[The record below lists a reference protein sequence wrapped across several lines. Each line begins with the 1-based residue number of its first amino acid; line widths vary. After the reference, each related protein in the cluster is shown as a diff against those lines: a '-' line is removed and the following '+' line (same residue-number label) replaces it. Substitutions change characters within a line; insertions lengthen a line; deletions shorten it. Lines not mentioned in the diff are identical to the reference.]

1 MDINLKL
8 LMRLLNKIYLLLF
21 ISLSLGLKAQ
31 NYQERQKQ
39 LEAQKI
45 SIKKEI
51 QQINN
56 LINDSRKKSIG
67 LADELEDIQLKI
79 SVRDRLIRINNS
91 QVNNLSN
98 IISNQNERIAD
109 LEVDLKKLKDEYSK
123 IVYSSYKK
131 RSSEMKLMFL
141 FASDNIN
148 QAFRRFQYF
157 KQYSKYRKEQANKI
171 VSLQEEIS
179 NNIDSLDKRKIEKQ
193 NVVKENQSVR
203 QTLNQD
209 RIRQNNL
216 YNNLLKDQK
225 NYAVEIQEKEKQARL
240 IDNEI
245 QKLIRLAIA
254 ESNNNNNSSNFALT
268 PEGRLISN
276 NFQSN
281 KGRLPWPVREGIITR
296 RFGTQPHPVVRTTT
310 INSNGISIATSA
322 NSIAYSVFE
331 GEVLSVYGFSG
342 GNPGVL
348 IRHGKYI
355 SNYQNLSSIFVK
367 KGDKVMANDEIGIVF
382 TNESTGKTVL
392 KFNIFNELKP
402 ENPTIWLAR

>member
-1 MDINLKL
+1 
-8 LMRLLNKIYLLLF
+8 MRLLNKIYLLLF

-56 LINDSRKKSIG
+56 LINDSRKKSRG
-67 LADELEDIQLKI
+67 LADELEDIHLKI

-91 QVNNLSN
+91 QVNNLNN

-157 KQYSKYRKEQANKI
+157 KQYSKSRKEQANKI

-179 NNIDSLDKRKIEKQ
+179 KNIDSLDKRKIEKQ

-209 RIRQNNL
+209 RIKQNNL
-216 YNNLLKDQK
+216 YNNLLNDQK
-225 NYAVEIQEKEKQARL
+225 NYAVEIQEKDKQARL

-281 KGRLPWPVREGIITR
+281 KGRLPWPVREGVITR

>member
-1 MDINLKL
+1 
-8 LMRLLNKIYLLLF
+8 MRLLNKIYLLLF

-56 LINDSRKKSIG
+56 LINDSRKKSRG

-209 RIRQNNL
+209 RIRQNNM

-268 PEGRLISN
+268 PEGRLISS

-355 SNYQNLSSIFVK
+355 SNYQNLSRIFVK
-367 KGDKVMANDEIGIVF
+367 KGDKIMANDEIGIVF

-392 KFNIFNELKP
+392 KFNIFNELKA

>member
-1 MDINLKL
+1 
-8 LMRLLNKIYLLLF
+8 MRLLNKIYLLLF

-56 LINDSRKKSIG
+56 LINDSRKKSRG

-91 QVNNLSN
+91 QVNNLNN

-157 KQYSKYRKEQANKI
+157 KQYSKYRKEQAHKI

-209 RIRQNNL
+209 RIQQNNL

-281 KGRLPWPVREGIITR
+281 KGRLPWPVREGVITR

>member
-1 MDINLKL
+1 
-8 LMRLLNKIYLLLF
+8 MRLLNKIYLLLF

-56 LINDSRKKSIG
+56 LINDSRKKSRG

-91 QVNNLSN
+91 QVNNLKN

-123 IVYSSYKK
+123 IVFSSYKK

-209 RIRQNNL
+209 RIQQNNL

-268 PEGRLISN
+268 PEGRLISS

-281 KGRLPWPVREGIITR
+281 KGRLPWPVREGVITR

>member
-1 MDINLKL
+1 M
-8 LMRLLNKIYLLLF
+8 F
-21 ISLSLGLKAQ
+21 FLS
-31 NYQERQKQ
+31 Y
-39 LEAQKI
+39 
-45 SIKKEI
+45 
-51 QQINN
+51 
-56 LINDSRKKSIG
+56 
-67 LADELEDIQLKI
+67 
-79 SVRDRLIRINNS
+79 
-91 QVNNLSN
+91 
-98 IISNQNERIAD
+98 
-109 LEVDLKKLKDEYSK
+109 
-123 IVYSSYKK
+123 
-131 RSSEMKLMFL
+131 
-141 FASDNIN
+141 DNIN

-179 NNIDSLDKRKIEKQ
+179 KNIDSLDKRKIEKQ

-203 QTLNQD
+203 QTLNKD
-209 RIRQNNL
+209 RIRQNSL

-225 NYAVEIQEKEKQARL
+225 NYALEIQEKEKQARL

-268 PEGRLISN
+268 PEGRLISS

-310 INSNGISIATSA
+310 INSNGISIATSV

-367 KGDKVMANDEIGIVF
+367 KGDKIMANDEIGIVF

>member
-1 MDINLKL
+1 
-8 LMRLLNKIYLLLF
+8 MRLLNKIYLLLF
-21 ISLSLGLKAQ
+21 IFLSLGLKAQ

-56 LINDSRKKSIG
+56 LINDSRKKSRG

-91 QVNNLSN
+91 QVNNLNN

-209 RIRQNNL
+209 RIQQNNL

-268 PEGRLISN
+268 PEGRLISS

-281 KGRLPWPVREGIITR
+281 KGRLPWPVREGVITR

>member
-1 MDINLKL
+1 
-8 LMRLLNKIYLLLF
+8 MRLLNKIHLFLF

-51 QQINN
+51 QQINT
-56 LINDSRKKSIG
+56 LINDSRKKSRS
-67 LADELEDIQLKI
+67 LVDELEDIQLKI
-79 SVRDRLIRINNS
+79 LVRDRLIRVNNS
-91 QVNNLSN
+91 QVNNLNN

-123 IVYSSYKK
+123 IIYSSYKK
-131 RSSEMKLMFL
+131 KSSEMKLMFL
-141 FASDNIN
+141 FASENVN

-157 KQYSKYRKEQANKI
+157 KQYSKYRKEQADKI
-171 VSLQEEIS
+171 VSIQKEIS
-179 NNIDSLDKRKIEKQ
+179 RNIDSLDKRKTEKQ
-193 NVVKENQSVR
+193 NVIKENQSVR
-203 QTLNQD
+203 QILNQE
-209 RIRQNNL
+209 RNQQNTL

-225 NYAVEIQEKEKQARL
+225 NYAAEIQEKEKQTKL

-254 ESNNNNNSSNFALT
+254 ESNNNNSSNFALT
-268 PEGRLISN
+268 PEGRLISS
-276 NFQSN
+276 NFELN
-281 KGRLPWPVREGIITR
+281 KGSLPWPVREGIITR

-322 NSIAYSVFE
+322 NAIAYSVFE

-342 GNPGVL
+342 SNPGVL

-402 ENPTIWLAR
+402 ENPTIWLAK

>member
-1 MDINLKL
+1 
-8 LMRLLNKIYLLLF
+8 MRLLNKIYLLLF

-56 LINDSRKKSIG
+56 LINDSRKKSRG

-91 QVNNLSN
+91 QVNNLNN

-193 NVVKENQSVR
+193 NVVKENQLVR

-209 RIRQNNL
+209 RIQQNNL

-268 PEGRLISN
+268 PEGRLISS

-281 KGRLPWPVREGIITR
+281 KGRLPWPVREGVITR

>member
-1 MDINLKL
+1 
-8 LMRLLNKIYLLLF
+8 MRLLNKIYLLLF

-56 LINDSRKKSIG
+56 LINDSRKKSRG

-91 QVNNLSN
+91 QVNNLNN

-209 RIRQNNL
+209 RIQQNNL

-225 NYAVEIQEKEKQARL
+225 NYAVEIQVKEKQARL

-268 PEGRLISN
+268 PEGRLISS

-281 KGRLPWPVREGIITR
+281 KGRLPWPVREGVITR

-310 INSNGISIATSA
+310 INSNGISIATSS

>member
-1 MDINLKL
+1 
-8 LMRLLNKIYLLLF
+8 MRLLNKIYILLF

-51 QQINN
+51 QQINT
-56 LINDSRKKSIG
+56 LINDSRKKSRS

-91 QVNNLSN
+91 QVNNLNN

-123 IVYSSYKK
+123 IVFSSYKK

-209 RIRQNNL
+209 RIQQNNL

-268 PEGRLISN
+268 PEGRLISS

-281 KGRLPWPVREGIITR
+281 KGRLPWPVREGVITR

>member
-1 MDINLKL
+1 
-8 LMRLLNKIYLLLF
+8 MRLLNKIYLLLF

-39 LEAQKI
+39 LEAQKT

-56 LINDSRKKSIG
+56 LINNSRKKSRG

-91 QVNNLSN
+91 QVNNLNN

-179 NNIDSLDKRKIEKQ
+179 INIDSLDKRKIEKQ

-203 QTLNQD
+203 QTLNKD

-268 PEGRLISN
+268 PEGRLISS

-281 KGRLPWPVREGIITR
+281 KGRLPWPVREGVITR

>member
-1 MDINLKL
+1 
-8 LMRLLNKIYLLLF
+8 MRLLNKIYLLLF

-56 LINDSRKKSIG
+56 LINDSRKKSRG

-91 QVNNLSN
+91 QVNNLNN

-209 RIRQNNL
+209 RVQQNNL

-225 NYAVEIQEKEKQARL
+225 NYAVEIQEKEKQSRL

-268 PEGRLISN
+268 PEGRLISS

-281 KGRLPWPVREGIITR
+281 KGRLPWPVREGVITR

-367 KGDKVMANDEIGIVF
+367 KGDKVMANDEIGIIF

>member
-1 MDINLKL
+1 
-8 LMRLLNKIYLLLF
+8 MRLLNNIYILLF

-51 QQINN
+51 QQINT
-56 LINDSRKKSIG
+56 LITDSRKKSRS

-91 QVNNLSN
+91 QVNNLNN
-98 IISNQNERIAD
+98 IIANQNERIAD

-157 KQYSKYRKEQANKI
+157 KQYSKYRKEQADKI
-171 VSLQEEIS
+171 VSIQEEIS
-179 NNIDSLDKRKIEKQ
+179 KNIDSLDKRKIEKQ

-203 QTLNQD
+203 QTLNQE
-209 RIRQNNL
+209 RNQQNNL

-225 NYAVEIQEKEKQARL
+225 NYASEIQEKEKQARL

-268 PEGRLISN
+268 PEGRLISS

-281 KGRLPWPVREGIITR
+281 KGRLPWPVREGVITR